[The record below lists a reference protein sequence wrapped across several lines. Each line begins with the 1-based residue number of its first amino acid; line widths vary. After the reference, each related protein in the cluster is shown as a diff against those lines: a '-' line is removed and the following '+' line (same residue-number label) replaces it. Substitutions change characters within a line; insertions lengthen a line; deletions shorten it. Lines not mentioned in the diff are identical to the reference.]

1 MKVVPPT
8 TTSPKLEDLLSQKTR
23 FEKALARCRKAIAS
37 VETFHESLDVQHIQ
51 PLHLGEVQQGIAAVA
66 ESLDEKL
73 LGLEEKLQEVTKAI
87 AEERKVLGQTKVDD
101 NLRKQVS
108 ITVFAERD
116 CEVEVILIHGMTF
129 IFLLHIPLI
138 PTRHLSAGVNN
149 ATWDA
154 AYDIYVKSDTK
165 EKPVTFIYKAA
176 IQQSTGE
183 VHIICTSSILP
194 HINLN
199 FRRGTTS
206 H

>member
-8 TTSPKLEDLLSQKTR
+8 TTSHKLEDLLSQKTR
-23 FEKALARCRKAIAS
+23 SEKALTRCRKAIAS
-37 VETFHESLDVQHIQ
+37 IETFRGSLDVQHVQ

-66 ESLDEKL
+66 EILDEKL
-73 LGLEEKLQEVTKAI
+73 LGLEEKLEEVNKAI
-87 AEERKVLGQTKVDD
+87 EEERKVLGEIKVDD
-101 NLRKQVS
+101 NLRKQVI
-108 ITVFAERD
+108 ITIFAERD
-116 CEVEVILIHGMTF
+116 REVEVVLIYGMPFVMIL
-129 IFLLHIPLI
+129 LI
-138 PTRHLSAGVNN
+138 PMRHLFEGVTN

-154 AYDIYVKSDTK
+154 TYDIYVKTDTK

-183 VHIICTSSILP
+183 VRTICTSSIYP

-199 FRRGTTS
+199 VRHGTTF

>member
-23 FEKALARCRKAIAS
+23 IEKALTRCEKAIAS
-37 VETFHESLDVQHIQ
+37 IETFHRSLDVQHVQ
-51 PLHLGEVQQGIAAVA
+51 ALHLGEVQQGITAVA
-66 ESLDEKL
+66 ENLDEKL
-73 LGLEEKLQEVTKAI
+73 LGLEEKLEELTKAI
-87 AEERKVLGQTKVDD
+87 EEERKIFGELKVDD

-116 CEVEVILIHGMTF
+116 REVEVVLIYGMPL
-129 IFLLHIPLI
+129 IMPLQLLLI
-138 PTRHLSAGVNN
+138 PTHHLSEGVNN
-149 ATWDA
+149 ATWDVI
-154 AYDIYVKSDTK
+154 YDIYVKTDTK

-183 VHIICTSSILP
+183 VRMICSSSIHP
-194 HINLN
+194 RINLN
-199 FRRGTTS
+199 FRHGMTF